1 MNADLQ
7 RAQQLY
13 QSGDLP
19 GAEAALLA
27 IVRVDPSNIQAL
39 ELLSVIC
46 TRTRRLEEAIQYTG
60 QLVKLAPAT
69 IAYADRLAAL
79 LENAGKFEE
88 AIVCSQEL
96 VNQHPSNANIR
107 YNYAALLKRAG
118 RLDAALEQYSKA
130 LQMGISQPEDVLT
143 NISVVL
149 SDLHRHHEAEKAL
162 RRALELA
169 PNYIPALYNLGV
181 VMEELG
187 DWDSA
192 RALFERILE
201 IDPAHTESL
210 THLANGRRFDDPRDP
225 IIVKMQNAITT
236 NLGNDIH
243 ARTAMHFS
251 LGKVL
256 DDTGQYPLAF
266 EQFFQGNEQCRE
278 IIGAYDAAAQEA
290 QLAAYKNMHH
300 SGFLGSIEP
309 VSEKPLFF
317 ICGMFRSG
325 STLLEQMLAS
335 HAQVT
340 AGGELSYFNQ
350 ALPTDAT
357 QPMEVHQLRD
367 IGEGYL
373 DYLKNNFPNA
383 AHVTDKRPDN
393 WQYLGIIRALFPNAK
408 FINTGRHPLDNCLSL
423 FFHQFAGSMSY
434 HTRLLD
440 IGHYYAQYVEFMN
453 FWRDVAPE
461 NIYELN
467 YQSLTAAPRETLEP
481 MLHFLG
487 LNWDDNCLQYYKADN
502 RVRTASVW
510 QVRQPLYQKA
520 KGRWQNYEEA
530 LEPLKQYLT
539 RQGIDV

>member
-1 MNADLQ
+1 MSADLQ
-7 RAQQLY
+7 RATQLY

-19 GAEAALLA
+19 AAEAALLHA
-27 IVRVDPSNIQAL
+27 VSVDPRNNQAL

-46 TRTRRLEEAIQYTG
+46 TRTRRLEEAIHYTQ
-60 QLVKLAPAT
+60 QLVKLAPAS

-79 LENAGKFEE
+79 LENAGKYDE
-88 AIVCSQEL
+88 AIACCQQL
-96 VNQHPSNANIR
+96 INQHPAHANSR
-107 YNYAALLKRAG
+107 YNFAALLKRAG
-118 RLDAALEQYSKA
+118 QLEAALGQYSQA
-130 LQMGISQPEDVLT
+130 LQLGISQPEDVLT
-143 NISVVL
+143 NISVIL
-149 SDLHRHHEAEKAL
+149 SDLHRHHEAEKTL

-169 PNYIPALYNLGV
+169 PDYIPALYNLGV

-187 DWDSA
+187 DWDDA
-192 RALFERILE
+192 RSLFERILE
-201 IDPAHTESL
+201 IDPGHTDSL
-210 THLANGRRFDDPRDP
+210 THLANGRRFEDPRDP
-225 IIVKMQNAITT
+225 VIMKIQNAIAS
-236 NLGNDIH
+236 NRENDIH
-243 ARTAMHFS
+243 ARTALHFS

-266 EQFFQGNEQCRE
+266 EQFFQGNEQCRQ
-278 IIGAYDAAAQEA
+278 IIGSYDAARQEA
-290 QLAAYKNMHH
+290 QLAAYKNMQL
-300 SGFLGSIEP
+300 SGLLKTIEP
-309 VSEKPLFF
+309 VSDKPLFF

-350 ALPTDAT
+350 SLPADAT
-357 QPMEVHQLRD
+357 QPCDTQQLYA

-373 DYLKNNFPNA
+373 DYLKSNFPNA
-383 AHVTDKRPDN
+383 HYVTDKRPDN
-393 WQYLGIIRALFPNAK
+393 WQYLGIIRALFPNAR

-440 IGHYYAQYVEFMN
+440 IGHYYAQYIDFMN

-461 NIYELN
+461 NIYDLN
-467 YQSLTAAPRETLEP
+467 YQSLTAAPQETLEP
-481 MLHFLG
+481 LLHFLG
-487 LNWDDNCLQYYKADN
+487 LQWDDNCLQYYKTDN

-520 KGRWQNYEEA
+520 KGRWQHYEDA
-530 LEPLKQYLT
+530 LTPLKQYLLQ
-539 RQGIDV
+539 QGISV